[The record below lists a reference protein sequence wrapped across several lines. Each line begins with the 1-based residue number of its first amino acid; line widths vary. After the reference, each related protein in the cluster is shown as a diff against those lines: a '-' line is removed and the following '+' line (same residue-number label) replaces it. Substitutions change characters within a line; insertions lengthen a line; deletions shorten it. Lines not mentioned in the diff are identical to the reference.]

1 MMTKRFRDERGPTNA
16 GWLKSMHTFSFGHYM
31 DPDHMGFGP
40 LRVINEDWV
49 IPGAGFPTHPHDN
62 MEIITYVLKGALAH
76 KDSMGSGSTIK
87 PGDIQLMSAGS
98 GVTHSEFNA
107 SSTEDVHLLQIWI
120 MPDVRNTAPDY
131 QEKRLD
137 VNAVKNRFATIVS
150 PDGAEGSLTIRQNAK
165 LLVGHFEDGM
175 ETKLDLDPARAY
187 WVQIA
192 SGMVGVDGDT
202 AYAGDAYALTGEAV
216 LSLKSKS
223 DSEILLFDLPVW

>member
-1 MMTKRFRDERGPTNA
+1 MITKRFRDERGPTNA

-76 KDSMGSGSTIK
+76 RDSMGSGSTIK

-120 MPDVRNTAPDY
+120 MPDVRNTTPDY

-137 VNAVKNRFATIVS
+137 ADAVKNKFATVVS
-150 PDGAEGSLTIRQNAK
+150 PDGADGSLTIRQNAK
-165 LLVGHFEDGM
+165 LLVGHFEDGV

-192 SGMVGVDGDT
+192 NGMVEVDGDR
-202 AYAGDAYALTGEAV
+202 AYAGDAYAITGETA
-216 LSLKSKS
+216 LSLNSQS